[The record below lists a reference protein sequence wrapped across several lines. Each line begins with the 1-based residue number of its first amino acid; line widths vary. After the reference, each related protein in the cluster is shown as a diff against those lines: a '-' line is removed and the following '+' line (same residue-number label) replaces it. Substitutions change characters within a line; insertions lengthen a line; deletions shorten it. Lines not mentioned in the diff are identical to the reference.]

1 MTYRYRQTLPAT
13 ALDIIG
19 DVHGEFAALQSL
31 LHHLGY
37 RDNGSHP
44 QGRKL
49 VFVGDLCDRGPDS
62 PAVLAWFK
70 QAHDAG
76 HAFMVLGN
84 HELNALVD
92 EPKDG
97 SGWYFPCRAE
107 KDGRQYAPWKMLP
120 EADKPA
126 LNAWLAEQPL
136 VLANQDL
143 RIVHAAWLPESL
155 ATLEAAVGED
165 LIAQYRRYDDE
176 LVHALQTASWY
187 GDYLHE
193 QEKHAEALENADMPP
208 PPMPA
213 TAQYELARS
222 RLHPIRALT
231 TGAFGGRR
239 APTTQH
245 SPLVGVDIQVREAQT
260 LTIEA
265 EAGWE
270 YGALVI
276 TGSVAAADGTRAGAD
291 ELLFIEQAEGSFTL
305 AAEAGT
311 HIMLLGGEPLPHPT
325 VMWWNFVADSREAIA
340 QAVADWNN
348 HHPRFG
354 QEIDLSGSTL
364 KRLVAPE
371 APAGIR

>member
-1 MTYRYRQTLPAT
+1 MNTETFTAHTKDVGGIPVARLLPQKERRTIGAWCFLDHAGPALYGADSKSLQVGAHPHTNLQTFTWMLEGEVWHQDSLGFRQLVRPGQVNLMTAGTGSAHGIAHTEQTPENVNTLHAVQLWIALPMNQEIAPNFEHYPDLPAWQ
-13 ALDIIG
+13 
-19 DVHGEFAALQSL
+19 E
-31 LHHLGY
+31 
-37 RDNGSHP
+37 NG
-44 QGRKL
+44 
-49 VFVGDLCDRGPDS
+49 
-62 PAVLAWFK
+62 
-70 QAHDAG
+70 
-76 HAFMVLGN
+76 
-84 HELNALVD
+84 
-92 EPKDG
+92 
-97 SGWYFPCRAE
+97 
-107 KDGRQYAPWKMLP
+107 
-120 EADKPA
+120 ADY
-126 LNAWLAEQPL
+126 
-136 VLANQDL
+136 V
-143 RIVHAAWLPESL
+143 
-155 ATLEAAVGED
+155 
-165 LIAQYRRYDDE
+165 
-176 LVHALQTASWY
+176 
-187 GDYLHE
+187 
-193 QEKHAEALENADMPP
+193 
-208 PPMPA
+208 
-213 TAQYELARS
+213 
-222 RLHPIRALT
+222 LT

-245 SPLVGVDIQVREAQT
+245 SPLVGVDIQVHEAQT

-276 TGSVAAADGTRAGAD
+276 AGSVAAADGTRAGAD

-325 VMWWNFVADSREAIA
+325 VIWWNFVADSREAIA